1 MFAYNPAL
9 NPTGPQASAFPAHE
23 RHVAEELWVYN
34 GRISVPPVDADGEPI
49 SETKLLQRHGC
60 VKITTGRD
68 GTRIR
73 WAVFASNWAS
83 LYFAMEFLSVSPG
96 PYILNYYLAGWF
108 FEEIATV
115 AEARARIGVIM
126 GKSDIHL
133 QKRTFVKE
141 VTPTPERM
149 PELLRDALHNRTAIP
164 EVTVD
169 VAYDELSG
177 CFQVGRIGSRSLIAR
192 YYGLNPV
199 SYPCQSFHTYHHLVS
214 QAYLKVLKGDE
225 PHYDHVLAAFQMPD
239 SSVLWFP
246 YQRVILPTRL
256 PHGGKGVSVI
266 AEAAKVDITLV

>member
-1 MFAYNPAL
+1 MSKAEADAMRREL
-9 NPTGPQASAFPAHE
+9 AEQRRTAKKLASAAE
-23 RHVAEELWVYN
+23 VAERKRLEEEGQYQTL
-34 GRISVPPVDADGEPI
+34 
-49 SETKLLQRHGC
+49 
-60 VKITTGRD
+60 
-68 GTRIR
+68 
-73 WAVFASNWAS
+73 ASQA
-83 LYFAMEFLSVSPG
+83 EDR
-96 PYILNYYLAGWF
+96 
-108 FEEIATV
+108 ATV